1 MVGVLPHLLGKCL
14 PLRIVIGQLVGP
26 VGQIRNRPHVDQRRQ
41 SFQQLGRRAV
51 YGIIGIDGGRG
62 IAGVQP
68 QLLTNGVQQL
78 GNADGF

>member
-26 VGQIRNRPHVDQRRQ
+26 VGQIEIAPCRSAASVLPAA
-41 SFQQLGRRAV
+41 RA
-51 YGIIGIDGGRG
+51 
-62 IAGVQP
+62 AGNPPASSASMVAGASLAMQP

-78 GNADGF
+78 GNTDGF